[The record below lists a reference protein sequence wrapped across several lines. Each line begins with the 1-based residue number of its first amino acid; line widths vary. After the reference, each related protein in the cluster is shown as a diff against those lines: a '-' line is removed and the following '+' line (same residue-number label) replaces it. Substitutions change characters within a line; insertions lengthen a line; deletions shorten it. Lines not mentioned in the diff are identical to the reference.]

1 MVDVNL
7 KFGDLHFPHFPLP
20 EGTNTDDHLDLLA
33 WDGLK
38 KKYGD
43 PLPEEVLHRAQHEL
57 RVVKEMGYPEY
68 FLVVSDLVQWAK
80 SNNIRVGWGRGS
92 AAGSI
97 LSYALGITNLDPLKF
112 GLMFERFL
120 VEGRKSM
127 PDIDLDF
134 DDRHRDKV
142 INYAREKY
150 GDDKVAHICTFNK
163 TGARQSIR
171 DAARAL
177 AYDFIGGDKVAKLV
191 PAPVLGVAKSLSE
204 CMETPEFRQM
214 YDSDDDSKLIIDT
227 AFGLE
232 GLIRQT
238 GMHAAGVVI
247 SREPLTD
254 YLPIMKKG
262 VDNPVI
268 TQWDMGRVEQCG
280 LLKIDFLGLRNL
292 GVIDECIKLVKK
304 NRDVLI
310 DVDKIPL
317 DDYKTY
323 QELCKG
329 NAIGVFQL
337 ESTGMREL
345 MVQLQPQDVQD
356 IMALISLYRP
366 GPMGSGMDKL
376 YISRKH
382 SKSSIQYDHP
392 NLEKVLGPSLGIMLY
407 QEDVLGVARELAGFS
422 TAEADDLRKVIGK
435 KLMDKIALFRGE
447 FVKGCMEKSD
457 ISEDKANKIYSDIEY
472 FGGYGFN
479 RSCCAAQAYSTAAFR
494 ATWRMI
500 EAERSSLPLA
510 ANDGADWV

>member
-1 MVDVNL
+1 MLVP
-7 KFGDLHFPHFPLP
+7 FGDLHFPHFPLP

-177 AYDFIGGDKVAKLV
+177 AYDFIGGDKIDR
-191 PAPVLGVAKSLSE
+191 KS
-204 CMETPEFRQM
+204 
-214 YDSDDDSKLIIDT
+214 
-227 AFGLE
+227 
-232 GLIRQT
+232 
-238 GMHAAGVVI
+238 VV
-247 SREPLTD
+247 
-254 YLPIMKKG
+254 
-262 VDNPVI
+262 
-268 TQWDMGRVEQCG
+268 
-280 LLKIDFLGLRNL
+280 
-292 GVIDECIKLVKK
+292 
-304 NRDVLI
+304 
-310 DVDKIPL
+310 
-317 DDYKTY
+317 
-323 QELCKG
+323 
-329 NAIGVFQL
+329 
-337 ESTGMREL
+337 
-345 MVQLQPQDVQD
+345 
-356 IMALISLYRP
+356 
-366 GPMGSGMDKL
+366 
-376 YISRKH
+376 
-382 SKSSIQYDHP
+382 
-392 NLEKVLGPSLGIMLY
+392 
-407 QEDVLGVARELAGFS
+407 
-422 TAEADDLRKVIGK
+422 
-435 KLMDKIALFRGE
+435 
-447 FVKGCMEKSD
+447 
-457 ISEDKANKIYSDIEY
+457 
-472 FGGYGFN
+472 
-479 RSCCAAQAYSTAAFR
+479 
-494 ATWRMI
+494 
-500 EAERSSLPLA
+500 
-510 ANDGADWV
+510 